1 MQTFIL
7 ISCDSDQEQTFLDKV
22 DATSQD
28 DARAHVA
35 ALRPECQLFD
45 AVEIDAFRDWT
56 SKILD
61 GPAQTAERLI
71 VRFEIGKTYF
81 TRSLGDSN
89 CIIRV
94 TIASRTE
101 KFVTSTEGE
110 RFGILQDY
118 LKIDG
123 VEAIRPWGRY
133 SLSPIL
139 RATREWTE
147 APVGLSSIG

>member
-1 MQTFIL
+1 MQTFIV
-7 ISCDSDQEQTFLDKV
+7 ISCNRDQEQTFLDKV
-22 DATSQD
+22 DSTSQD

-35 ALRPECQLFD
+35 ALRPECQSFD
-45 AVEIDAFRDWT
+45 VLDIDAFRDWT
-56 SKILD
+56 SKVLD
-61 GPAQTAERLI
+61 GPAQTAGRLI
-71 VRFEIGKTYF
+71 VRFEVGKTYF
-81 TRSLGDSN
+81 TRSLGDST

-118 LKIDG
+118 VERDG

-147 APVGLSSIG
+147 APIGWSSIG